1 MSWYAKD
8 ASDDRPTVVMIV
20 PEGSTNSRGGG
31 GQRTALFF
39 DALRGIGCVRVLI
52 VGSTSG
58 PIPATFF
65 SGAESVIGIQNQ
77 NFSIGKTSGL
87 KRRLSKILDLLNPS
101 RIFRVDNSLK
111 ANIES
116 AIADLGTPIIVFRY
130 AKTFSRSGLYESK
143 GDRLIMVDVDDSDD
157 KKLFTQFATRIGPF
171 LTEWLL
177 GPALLT
183 RVKRELSKSLSRAD
197 QIWYANPND
206 VLTNLGVASHVAP
219 NVPYGRVDPSTLSD
233 AGRAK
238 DVLFVGQF
246 DHNPNKRGM
255 VWFMR
260 RCWKDISR
268 VHPEAHLRIVG
279 MGDWK
284 SLKPV
289 FPNLERVDYVGSV
302 DNLGAEY
309 ARALVVVA
317 PIFEGG
323 GSQIKVIEAC
333 SFARPIV
340 CTSFAASGF
349 GSELGNHLSTA
360 DTASEMIDACKSFLM
375 DAEAATSKGNALREA
390 QYTHFSRETAL
401 SQIRA
406 NILERL
412 EKLV

>member
-87 KRRLSKILDLLNPS
+87 KRRLSNILDLLNPS

-143 GDRLIMVDVDDSDD
+143 GDRLIMVDVDDRDD

-183 RVKRELSKSLSRAD
+183 RVKCELSKSLSRAD
-197 QIWYANPND
+197 
-206 VLTNLGVASHVAP
+206 
-219 NVPYGRVDPSTLSD
+219 
-233 AGRAK
+233 
-238 DVLFVGQF
+238 
-246 DHNPNKRGM
+246 
-255 VWFMR
+255 
-260 RCWKDISR
+260 
-268 VHPEAHLRIVG
+268 
-279 MGDWK
+279 
-284 SLKPV
+284 
-289 FPNLERVDYVGSV
+289 
-302 DNLGAEY
+302 
-309 ARALVVVA
+309 
-317 PIFEGG
+317 
-323 GSQIKVIEAC
+323 
-333 SFARPIV
+333 
-340 CTSFAASGF
+340 
-349 GSELGNHLSTA
+349 
-360 DTASEMIDACKSFLM
+360 
-375 DAEAATSKGNALREA
+375 
-390 QYTHFSRETAL
+390 
-401 SQIRA
+401 
-406 NILERL
+406 
-412 EKLV
+412 